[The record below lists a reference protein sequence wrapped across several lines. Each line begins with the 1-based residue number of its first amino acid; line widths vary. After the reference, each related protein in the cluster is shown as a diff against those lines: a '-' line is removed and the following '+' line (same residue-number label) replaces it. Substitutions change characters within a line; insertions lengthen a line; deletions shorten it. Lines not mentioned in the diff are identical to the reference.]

1 MVRLN
6 ASEQA
11 AKKNTDMKP
20 DPGYSDL
27 YIPRKEGDPT
37 GSSGM
42 VNDLATGLTGTSA
55 TAETP
60 EIAQAIQTAVARPIK
75 LGEAT
80 KLPGV
85 SNVNG
90 LQTGTGGVPKPQLD
104 FNGYMAGLF
113 DKFQDPII

>member
-37 GSSGM
+37 GSSGI
-42 VNDLATGLTGTSA
+42 VNDLATGFPVT
-55 TAETP
+55 
-60 EIAQAIQTAVARPIK
+60 IQ
-75 LGEAT
+75 
-80 KLPGV
+80 
-85 SNVNG
+85 
-90 LQTGTGGVPKPQLD
+90 
-104 FNGYMAGLF
+104 
-113 DKFQDPII
+113 